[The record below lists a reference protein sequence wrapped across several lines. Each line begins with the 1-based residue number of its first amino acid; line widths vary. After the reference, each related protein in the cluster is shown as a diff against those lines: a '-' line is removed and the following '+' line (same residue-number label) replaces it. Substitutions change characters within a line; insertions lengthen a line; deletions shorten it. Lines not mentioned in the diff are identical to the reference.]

1 MSHKVHPKAF
11 RLESVGDW
19 FSRWIDKKNFASS
32 LKEDYLIRKFLEERL
47 TDHGIESIEIERFA
61 RKTTV
66 VINSSRPGLIIGRGG
81 SGIEVIRKAL
91 LSHIEKNF
99 PNKEKGE
106 LRLEIREIRNPWESA
121 SLTAQYVAQ
130 GLEKRMPFRS
140 VMRQS
145 LGKVE
150 MNKGVQGVRIR
161 VSGRL
166 GGADIARSEKVSV
179 GRLPL
184 QTIKA
189 DIDYGTAEAKT
200 TYGIVGVK
208 VWIYKGDKRDKEKEE

>member
-11 RLESVGDW
+11 RIDRVGDW
-19 FSRWIDKKNFASS
+19 LSRWIDRKSYAKS
-32 LKEDYLIRKFLEERL
+32 LKEDYMIRTYLEEKL
-47 TDHGIESIEIERFA
+47 TEHGVESIEIERFA
-61 RKTTV
+61 GKTTV
-66 VINSSRPGLIIGRGG
+66 FINSSRPGLIIGRGG

-91 LSHIEKNF
+91 VAQIQKKF
-99 PNKEKGE
+99 PDKEKSE

-121 SLTAQYVAQ
+121 TLTAQYVAQ

-140 VMRQS
+140 VMRQT

-150 MNKGVQGVRIR
+150 MNKGVQGVKIQ

-166 GGADIARSEKVSV
+166 GGADIARSEKTSS

-189 DIDYGTAEAKT
+189 NIDYGTAEAKT
-200 TYGIVGVK
+200 TYCIVGVK
-208 VWIYKGDKRDKEKEE
+208 VWIYKGDDDEEDKDK

>member
-1 MSHKVHPKAF
+1 MSHKVHPRAF
-11 RLESVGDW
+11 RLESAKDW
-19 FSRWIDKKNFASS
+19 FSRWIDRKNFAGS
-32 LKEDYLIRKFLEERL
+32 LKEDYFIRKFLEDRL
-47 TDHGIESIEIERFA
+47 TDHGIASIEIERFA
-61 RKTTV
+61 GKTTV

-91 LSHIEKNF
+91 LSHIQKNF
-99 PNKEKGE
+99 PDKNKVE
-106 LRLEIREIRNPWESA
+106 LRLEIVEIRNPWESA
-121 SLTAQYVAQ
+121 SLTARHVAQ

-140 VMRQS
+140 VMRQA
-145 LGKVE
+145 LGRVE
-150 MNKGVQGVRIR
+150 MNKAVEGVKIQI
-161 VSGRL
+161 SGRL
-166 GGADIARSEKVSV
+166 GGADIARSEKAST

-208 VWIYKGDKRDKEKEE
+208 VWIYKGDKTDKDEE

>member
-11 RLESVGDW
+11 RLESVKDW
-19 FSRWIDKKNFASS
+19 TSRWIDKRNFASL
-32 LKEDYLIRKFLEERL
+32 LKEDYLIRTFLEDRL
-47 TDHGIESIEIERFA
+47 TDHGMESIEIERFA
-61 RKTTV
+61 RKTIV

-91 LSHIEKNF
+91 VALIAKKF
-99 PNKEKGE
+99 PDKEKGE

-121 SLTAQYVAQ
+121 SLTAQHVAQ

-140 VMRQS
+140 IMRQA

-150 MNKGVQGVRIR
+150 MNKSVEGVKIQ

-166 GGADIARSEKVSV
+166 GGADIARSEKTSV
-179 GRLPL
+179 GRMPL

-208 VWIYKGDKRDKEKEE
+208 VWIYKGDKRDKEEE